1 MNLLKKKVSKA
12 NLFAEYAKI
21 LNGVLE
27 LSPRELEVFSF
38 LLFKDSETDTG
49 LFNYKDRNINIKPI
63 RKELIHNLKI
73 TEANLSRYLRVLKDK
88 GLIVRGQTGWVI
100 NDLIRPVVKDKVF
113 ELKFI
118 LEVE

>member
-1 MNLLKKKVSKA
+1 MNLLKKKVTKET
-12 NLFAEYAKI
+12 LFSEYTKI

-38 LLFKDSETDTG
+38 LLLKDSENDPG
-49 LFNYKDRNINIKPI
+49 LHTYKDRNINIKPI
-63 RKELIHNLKI
+63 REQLMAKLKI
-73 TEANLSRYLRVLKDK
+73 SEANLSRYLGTLKTK

-100 NDLIRPVVKDKVF
+100 NDLVRPIVNNKVF
-113 ELKFI
+113 ELKFV